1 MPVELP
7 PDYHPSLSEDYM
19 NPAQIEYFRRKL
31 WESLA
36 DLRRE
41 LEALPRIEP
50 DESVHEGDRSD
61 QASAD
66 ADRSFD
72 AINRARI
79 QNLLHQIEQALVRL
93 ENGTYG
99 FCEDTG
105 EPIGLRQLMAQP
117 ATSLS
122 LVAQQARE
130 RRPPADHPLQ
140 NLRALEQP

>member
-31 WESLA
+31 WEFSA

-41 LEALPRIEP
+41 LEALPQIEP

-61 QASAD
+61 KASAD

-79 QNLLHQIEQALVRL
+79 QNSAASNRASA
-93 ENGTYG
+93 
-99 FCEDTG
+99 C
-105 EPIGLRQLMAQP
+105 
-117 ATSLS
+117 
-122 LVAQQARE
+122 QARK
-130 RRPPADHPLQ
+130 RYLWV
-140 NLRALEQP
+140 LRGYR

>member
-1 MPVELP
+1 MPAELP
-7 PDYHPSLSEDYM
+7 PNYQPSLAEDYM
-19 NPAQIEYFRRKL
+19 NPAQIEYFRREL
-31 WESLA
+31 QQSRTE
-36 DLRRE
+36 LRRE
-41 LEALPRIEP
+41 LEAIPRVEP
-50 DESVHEGDRSD
+50 NENVHEGDQSD

-79 QNLLHQIEQALVRL
+79 QNLLHQTEQALVRL

-117 ATSLS
+117 ATPLS
-122 LVAQQARE
+122 LGAQQARE
-130 RRPPADHPLQ
+130 RRAS
-140 NLRALEQP
+140 